1 MKTYL
6 NPDTLPR
13 NPAFSQAIVVR
24 DPATTI
30 YVGGQNA
37 IGPDAEITGDSIQE
51 QVTQALAN
59 VERALAAADA
69 SIEDV
74 VRWTISV
81 IEGQDLRAAFGA
93 FRERYPSLANPPTI
107 SVQVVAGLANPGFL
121 VEIDAIAVQ

>member
-24 DPATTI
+24 NPSSTI
-30 YVGGQNA
+30 YVGGQNGMTA
-37 IGPDAEITGDSIQE
+37 TGDVVGDTIEE
-51 QVTQALAN
+51 QVMLALAN

-69 SIEDV
+69 SIDDV

-81 IEGQDLRAAFGA
+81 VDGQNLQAAFGV
-93 FRERYPSLANPPTI
+93 FRARYPSLANPPTI
-107 SVQVVAGLANPGFL
+107 SVQVVAGLANPRFL

>member
-1 MKTYL
+1 MKTFV

-24 DPATTI
+24 NPSTTI

-37 IGPDAEITGDSIQE
+37 ISPNAEIVGDTIQE
-51 QVTQALAN
+51 QVTRTLAN
-59 VERALAAADA
+59 VEQALAAADA
-69 SIEDV
+69 SVDDV

-81 IEGQDLRAAFGA
+81 VDGQDLQAAFGS
-93 FRERYPSLANPPTI
+93 FRERYPSLAYPPTI
-107 SVQVVAGLANPGFL
+107 SVQIVAGLANPGFL